1 MKTQSRH
8 PTRRQ
13 LIGLLSAVCLL
24 SLPLTTSSANASLI
38 PSNID
43 FGSIGAGG
51 LGDIGGLS
59 DIIGNLGINLPDI
72 SSVLGDITA
81 GIPDLSIGGLED
93 ILNLG
98 NIDLGSILG
107 DMGLP
112 DPGEIFDDILGDILG
127 GENCFLPQSCPSSN
141 NPPGGGTNTPGGNTP
156 PVLSVLSGA
165 SASITPGVNPTVAAN
180 VDAVGT
186 LTEAMTAIGLSEEG
200 QAATKQRLTA
210 AQTGADNSK
219 ALVEQSIQAL
229 AQQAEAADQVV
240 ASTNEQTST
249 QDVLKTALSGMV
261 SLQFTTSSQ
270 VAYGRQQDAI
280 NTQLSVLDLHFG
292 REIRDGTFVNGKNL
306 QLLNQQL
313 NQSIQRDMATSAG
326 ATEDA
331 ARTTRLV
338 HVMR

>member
-1 MKTQSRH
+1 MKKH
-8 PTRRQ
+8 PYTRRR
-13 LIGLLSAVCLL
+13 LLGALSVLYLL
-24 SLPLTTSSANASLI
+24 TLPITPAKASLI
-38 PSNID
+38 PGNID
-43 FGSIGAGG
+43 FGSIGSGG
-51 LGDIGGLS
+51 LGNFGNLGN
-59 DIIGNLGINLPDI
+59 IIGDLGINLPDI
-72 SSVLGDITA
+72 SGVLGDITA

-93 ILNLG
+93 ILNIG
-98 NIDLGSILG
+98 NIDLGTILG

-112 DPGEIFDDILGDILG
+112 DLDDIFDDILGDVLG
-127 GENCFLPQSCPSSN
+127 GGNCFLPQGC
-141 NPPGGGTNTPGGNTP
+141 GGTNGGGATPPGSNAP
-156 PVLSVLSGA
+156 PVLSVLGGA

-219 ALVEQSIQAL
+219 TLVEQSIAAL

-240 ASTNEQTST
+240 TSTNEQTST

-261 SLQFTTSSQ
+261 SLQVATSSQ